1 VAAGAQSL
9 TDPQVEL
16 RRAAAS
22 CILSVSRSVQT
33 LRTTLVESG
42 VTRPLCGLLDDGDM
56 QVRCT
61 AVAAMCNLVMEFSPV
76 KKLAMDLGVIAKLVK
91 GTHSEHSELR
101 LNSVWGL
108 KNLLYEADSPE
119 ASVAKSRVMDL
130 LSWPQL
136 LCGQIPS
143 PSMFLS
149 SLEGEGRGGPLP
161 PRLIGIPGSA
171 VFGVNVAG
179 C

>member
-1 VAAGAQSL
+1 MCVWGGGGQSL
-9 TDPQVEL
+9 ADPHVEL
-16 RRAAAS
+16 RRAAAA

-119 ASVAKSRVMDL
+119 ASVTKSRVMDL

-136 LCGQIPS
+136 MCVKVLLRPLPLFSCVSPLRGRCIPCVPRGVHPGRPS
-143 PSMFLS
+143 P
-149 SLEGEGRGGPLP
+149 
-161 PRLIGIPGSA
+161 
-171 VFGVNVAG
+171 V
-179 C
+179 